1 MTREIVRTI
10 NGYNIERTPGTQR
23 FYYVFLS
30 ERKYVTFNTI
40 KKAAEFIES
49 LTK

>member
-1 MTREIVRTI
+1 MTRAIVKTV

-30 ERKYVTFNTI
+30 ERKFVTFHSI
-40 KKAAEFIES
+40 KRAAEFIES